1 MFRWENGGTEMY
13 FELPKERRTEF
24 DRWISDREAELL
36 LLAKE
41 VVERGSQM
49 LEDLMGR
56 TVRREFGRSSPELH
70 RGYYT
75 RNPAMH
81 ACIENVHRGRILK
94 RNPRKMAGIFEYL
107 FDVEDRMVGYIH
119 HPMDGGLMQ
128 VVAILRRGSVE
139 YDLDCAKIGNELKLN
154 CIWRYDLEAG
164 RTDTELVYEVSLQ
177 RANWLTHF
185 LYAGE
190 ELREAHFFQCLGAT
204 MEGVD
209 DEILAMICGTGQS
222 VAAQRTAMR
231 TLRYQYL
238 RCLLRRDADGEFVK
252 GWED

>member
-1 MFRWENGGTEMY
+1 
-13 FELPKERRTEF
+13 
-24 DRWISDREAELL
+24 
-36 LLAKE
+36 
-41 VVERGSQM
+41 
-49 LEDLMGR
+49 
-56 TVRREFGRSSPELH
+56 
-70 RGYYT
+70 
-75 RNPAMH
+75 
-81 ACIENVHRGRILK
+81 
-94 RNPRKMAGIFEYL
+94 
-107 FDVEDRMVGYIH
+107 MVGYVH
-119 HPMDGGLMQ
+119 HPMDGDLMQ

-139 YDLDCAKIGNELKLN
+139 YDLDCAKIGNELQLN

-164 RTDTELVYEVSLQ
+164 RTDTELVYDVSLQ

-190 ELREAHFFQCLGAT
+190 ELREAHFFQCLGAAL
-204 MEGVD
+204 EGVD